1 MTVTR
6 EKIKRN
12 SQRVRRRL
20 KVTLPHCRAFTLDV
34 GSGGFSAELLRV
46 LQPGTKISGVIE
58 LDQAAIPFAG
68 TVAWSKP
75 GDPYLGL
82 RGRMG
87 IAFAGSLQA
96 LHDVAVTRSDAT
108 GR

>member
-1 MTVTR
+1 VTR
-6 EKIKRN
+6 EKVKRS

-34 GSGGFSAELLRV
+34 GAGGFSTELLRV
-46 LQPGTKISGVIE
+46 LQPGTKISGVIQ
-58 LDQAAIPFAG
+58 LDEAAIPFAG
-68 TVAWSKP
+68 KVAWSKP

-87 IAFAGSLQA
+87 IAFAASVQA
-96 LHDVAVTRSDAT
+96 LHDVAQTRPDSS